1 MIITFDGKSYETEK
15 LTEPKVRQQVQAY
28 VSQIAFN
35 NQFQIS
41 IQKSNDKLQEELRP
55 LLKKEALVEQET
67 AEEKADSKSKKDS

>member
-1 MIITFDGKSYETEK
+1 MIINFDGKSYETEK
-15 LTEPKVRQQVQAY
+15 LTDPQARQQVQAY

-55 LLKKEALVEQET
+55 LLTEEALVEEEE
-67 AEEKADSKSKKDS
+67 AEASDDSESSEN

>member
-1 MIITFDGKSYETEK
+1 MIINFDGKSYETEK
-15 LTEPKVRQQVQAY
+15 LTDPQARQQVQAY

-55 LLKKEALVEQET
+55 LLTEEALVEQET
-67 AEEKADSKSKKDS
+67 AEEEADSKSKKDS

>member
-1 MIITFDGKSYETEK
+1 MIINFDGKSYETEK
-15 LTEPKVRQQVQAY
+15 LTDPQARQQVQAY

-55 LLKKEALVEQET
+55 LLTEEALVEEEEAEASDDSET
-67 AEEKADSKSKKDS
+67 SEN

>member
-1 MIITFDGKSYETEK
+1 MIINFDGKSYETEK
-15 LTEPKVRQQVQAY
+15 LTDPKARQQVQAY

-55 LLKKEALVEQET
+55 LLTEEALVEQET
-67 AEEKADSKSKKDS
+67 TEEESEEDNEES

>member
-1 MIITFDGKSYETEK
+1 MIINFDGKSYETEK
-15 LTEPKVRQQVQAY
+15 LTDPKARQQVQAY

-55 LLKKEALVEQET
+55 LLTEEALVEEET
-67 AEEKADSKSKKDS
+67 TEAESAEDNEDN

>member
-1 MIITFDGKSYETEK
+1 MIINFDGKSYETEK
-15 LTEPKVRQQVQAY
+15 LTDPKVRQQVQAY

-55 LLKKEALVEQET
+55 LLTEEALVEEEEAEASDDSET
-67 AEEKADSKSKKDS
+67 SEN

>member
-1 MIITFDGKSYETEK
+1 MIINFDGQSYETEK
-15 LTEPKVRQQVQAY
+15 LTDPQVRQQVQAY

-55 LLKKEALVEQET
+55 LLTEEALVEEEE
-67 AEEKADSKSKKDS
+67 AEASDDSESSEN

>member
-1 MIITFDGKSYETEK
+1 MIINFDGKSYETEK
-15 LTEPKVRQQVQAY
+15 LTDPQVRQQVQAY

-55 LLKKEALVEQET
+55 LLTEEALVEEEE
-67 AEEKADSKSKKDS
+67 AEASDDSESSEN

>member
-1 MIITFDGKSYETEK
+1 MIINFDGKSYETEK
-15 LTEPKVRQQVQAY
+15 LTDPKARQQVQAY

-55 LLKKEALVEQET
+55 LLTEEALVE
-67 AEEKADSKSKKDS
+67 EEKVEESVEDTEDK

>member
-1 MIITFDGKSYETEK
+1 MIINFDGKSYETEK
-15 LTEPKVRQQVQAY
+15 LTDPKARQQVQAY

-55 LLKKEALVEQET
+55 LLKEEALVE
-67 AEEKADSKSKKDS
+67 EEKVEESVEDTEDK

>member
-1 MIITFDGKSYETEK
+1 MIINFDGQSYETEK
-15 LTEPKVRQQVQAY
+15 LTDPQARQQVQAY

-55 LLKKEALVEQET
+55 LLTEEALVEEEE
-67 AEEKADSKSKKDS
+67 AEASDDSESSEN

>member
-1 MIITFDGKSYETEK
+1 MIINFDGKSYETEK
-15 LTEPKVRQQVQAY
+15 LTDPQARQQVQAY

-55 LLKKEALVEQET
+55 LLTEEALVEEET
-67 AEEKADSKSKKDS
+67 SEAETVEDNEDS

>member
-1 MIITFDGKSYETEK
+1 MIINFDGQSYETEK
-15 LTEPKVRQQVQAY
+15 LTDPKARQQVQAY

-55 LLKKEALVEQET
+55 LLTEEALVEEEE
-67 AEEKADSKSKKDS
+67 AEASEDSESSEN

>member
-1 MIITFDGKSYETEK
+1 MIINFDGKSYETEK
-15 LTEPKVRQQVQAY
+15 LTDPKARQQVQAY

-55 LLKKEALVEQET
+55 LLTEEALVEEET
-67 AEEKADSKSKKDS
+67 SEAESAEDNKDN

>member
-1 MIITFDGKSYETEK
+1 MIINFDGNTYETEK
-15 LTEPKVRQQVQAY
+15 LTDPQVRQQVQAY

-55 LLKKEALVEQET
+55 LLTEEALVEEEE
-67 AEEKADSKSKKDS
+67 AEASDDSESSEK

>member
-1 MIITFDGKSYETEK
+1 MIINFDGKSYETEK
-15 LTEPKVRQQVQAY
+15 LTDPQARQQVQAY

-55 LLKKEALVEQET
+55 LLTEEALVEQET
-67 AEEKADSKSKKDS
+67 AEEESDSKSKKDS

>member
-1 MIITFDGKSYETEK
+1 MIINFDGKSYETEK
-15 LTEPKVRQQVQAY
+15 LTDPQARQQVQAY

-55 LLKKEALVEQET
+55 LLTEEALVEQET
-67 AEEKADSKSKKDS
+67 AEEESAEDNEDN

>member
-1 MIITFDGKSYETEK
+1 MIINFDGKSYETEK
-15 LTEPKVRQQVQAY
+15 LTDPKARQQVQAY

-55 LLKKEALVEQET
+55 LLTEEALVEQET
-67 AEEKADSKSKKDS
+67 AEEESAEDNEDN

>member
-1 MIITFDGKSYETEK
+1 MIINFDGKAFETEK
-15 LTEPKVRQQVQAY
+15 LSDPQARQQVQAY

-55 LLKKEALVEQET
+55 LLTEEALVEEET
-67 AEEKADSKSKKDS
+67 SEAESAEDNKDN

>member
-1 MIITFDGKSYETEK
+1 MIINFDGKSYETEK
-15 LTEPKVRQQVQAY
+15 LTDPQARQQVQAY

-55 LLKKEALVEQET
+55 LLTEEALVEQET
-67 AEEKADSKSKKDS
+67 AEEESEEDNEDN

>member
-1 MIITFDGKSYETEK
+1 MIINFDGKSYETEK
-15 LTEPKVRQQVQAY
+15 LTDPQARKQVQAY

-55 LLKKEALVEQET
+55 LLTEEALVE
-67 AEEKADSKSKKDS
+67 EEKVEESVEDTEDK

>member
-1 MIITFDGKSYETEK
+1 MIINFDGKTYETEK
-15 LTEPKVRQQVQAY
+15 LTDPQARQQVQAY

-55 LLKKEALVEQET
+55 LLTEEALVEQET
-67 AEEKADSKSKKDS
+67 AEEESDSKSKKDS

>member
-1 MIITFDGKSYETEK
+1 MIINFDGKSYETEK
-15 LTEPKVRQQVQAY
+15 LTDPKARQQVQAY

-55 LLKKEALVEQET
+55 LLTEEALVEEET
-67 AEEKADSKSKKDS
+67 SEAESAEDKEDN

>member
-1 MIITFDGKSYETEK
+1 MIINFDGKSYETEK
-15 LTEPKVRQQVQAY
+15 LTDPQARQQVQAY

-55 LLKKEALVEQET
+55 LLTEEALVEEEE
-67 AEEKADSKSKKDS
+67 AEASDDSESSEK

>member
-1 MIITFDGKSYETEK
+1 MIINFDGQSYETEK
-15 LTEPKVRQQVQAY
+15 LTDPQVRQQVQAY

-55 LLKKEALVEQET
+55 LLTEEALVEEEEAEASEDSET
-67 AEEKADSKSKKDS
+67 SEN

>member
-1 MIITFDGKSYETEK
+1 MIINFDGKSYETEK
-15 LTEPKVRQQVQAY
+15 LTDPKARQQVQAY

-55 LLKKEALVEQET
+55 LLTEEALIEEET
-67 AEEKADSKSKKDS
+67 TEEEADSKSKKDS